1 MIPVVLNSSVAGAR
15 SEAALSPAVLAA
27 VAVRAA
33 AGVPGVRRVEP
44 GVAGLVSSVVR
55 VARQRAK
62 GLTPATTEG
71 ARVWTDGDAR
81 VCVEVGVAV
90 AGQAIAVG
98 NAVRAAVAAELAE
111 ATGTTAVVT
120 VVVLDIELPR

>member
-1 MIPVVLNSSVAGAR
+1 MITVALASSVAGAR
-15 SEAALSPAVLAA
+15 SEAGYSPAVLAA

-33 AGVPGVRRVEP
+33 AAVPGVRRVEP
-44 GVAGLVSSVVR
+44 GVAGLVASVGRLV
-55 VARQRAK
+55 RQRAK
-62 GLTPATTEG
+62 GLTPAAAEG
-71 ARVWTDGDAR
+71 TRVWVAGSH

-111 ATGTTAVVT
+111 ATGVTAVVT
-120 VVVLDIELPR
+120 VSVLDIELPG